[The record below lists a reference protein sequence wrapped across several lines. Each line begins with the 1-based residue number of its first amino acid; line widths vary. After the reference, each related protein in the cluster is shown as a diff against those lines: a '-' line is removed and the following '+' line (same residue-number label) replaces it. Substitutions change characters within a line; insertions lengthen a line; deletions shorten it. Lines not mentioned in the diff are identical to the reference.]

1 MKGASNQNGPRG
13 QHRGLII
20 RLMIFTAGAFAF
32 GFALVPLYD
41 VLCSITGLGN
51 QKSLSRAVAAT
62 RDPVD
67 ETRVITIDFMANLP
81 TVGNWEFRP
90 VMSSMQVHPGK
101 LYEADF
107 VAHNLTGHDTT
118 AQAVPDIVPSKVA
131 AWFHKTE
138 CFCFSPQSFKRDEQR
153 MMPVRFFVDPQL
165 PGYVDHMTL
174 AYTFYDVP
182 NRTATGITT
191 DVRSAR

>member
-1 MKGASNQNGPRG
+1 MSAPEQQPGR
-13 QHRGLII
+13 HRNLV
-20 RLMIFTAGAFAF
+20 LKLALFVAGSFAF

-51 QKSLSRAVAAT
+51 QKSLSRAYALGSAS
-62 RDPVD
+62 VD
-67 ETRVITIDFMANLP
+67 EQRVITIDFITNLP
-81 TVGNWEFRP
+81 SIGNWDFHP
-90 VMSSMQVHPGK
+90 VVRSLQVHPGK

-107 VAHNLTGHDTT
+107 FAHNLTGHDVT

-153 MMPVRFFVDPQL
+153 VMPVRFFVDPQL
-165 PGYVDHMTL
+165 PAYIEHLTL

-182 NRTATGITT
+182 DRAKTTG
-191 DVRSAR
+191 

>member
-1 MKGASNQNGPRG
+1 MSNQGHTPG
-13 QHRGLII
+13 QHRGLVFK
-20 RLMIFTAGAFAF
+20 LSLFVAGSFAF

-51 QKSLSRAVAAT
+51 QKSLSRAYAQGADAIDQHRIV
-62 RDPVD
+62 
-67 ETRVITIDFMANLP
+67 TIDFIANLP
-81 TVGNWEFRP
+81 SVGNWEFRP
-90 VMSSMQVHPGK
+90 ITQSMQVHPGQ

-107 VAHNLTGHDTT
+107 LAHNLTGHDTI

-153 MMPVRFFVDPQL
+153 VLPVRFFVDPEL
-165 PGYVDHMTL
+165 PGYVGHLTL
-174 AYTFYDVP
+174 PYTFYDVP
-182 NRTATGITT
+182 SRAGNPG
-191 DVRSAR
+191 

>member
-1 MKGASNQNGPRG
+1 MSDEPTGPG
-13 QHRGLII
+13 QHRGLV
-20 RLMIFTAGAFAF
+20 LKLSLFVAGSFAF

-51 QKSLSRAVAAT
+51 QKSLTRAYAQGAQGA
-62 RDPVD
+62 DAH
-67 ETRVITIDFMANLP
+67 RVVTIDFATNLP
-81 TVGNWEFRP
+81 SVGNWDFHPITR
-90 VMSSMQVHPGK
+90 SLQVHPGQ

-107 VAHNLTGHDTT
+107 LAHNLTGHDVT

-153 MMPVRFFVDPQL
+153 VLPVRFFVDPQL
-165 PGYVDHMTL
+165 PGYIEHLTL

-182 NRTATGITT
+182 DRAGNTG
-191 DVRSAR
+191 

>member
-13 QHRGLII
+13 QHRSLII

-62 RDPVD
+62 RDNVD
-67 ETRVITIDFMANLP
+67 ETRVITVDFMANLP

-90 VMSSMQVHPGK
+90 VMPSMQIHPGK

>member
-1 MKGASNQNGPRG
+1 MSG
-13 QHRGLII
+13 QHRSLV
-20 RLMIFTAGAFAF
+20 LKLTLFVAGSFAF

-51 QKSLSRAVAAT
+51 QKSLLRAAELKADTASQSRWV
-62 RDPVD
+62 
-67 ETRVITIDFMANLP
+67 TIEFVANLP

-90 VMSSMQVHPGK
+90 VTNSIRVHPGK

-107 VAHNLTGHDTT
+107 LAHNLTGHATI
-118 AQAVPDIVPSKVA
+118 AQAVPDIVPSKAA

-138 CFCFSPQSFKRDEQR
+138 CFCFSPQSFARDEQR
-153 MMPVRFFVDPQL
+153 VMPVRFFVDPAL
-165 PGYVDHMTL
+165 PTYLDRLTL

-182 NRTATGITT
+182 SQPKG
-191 DVRSAR
+191 

>member
-1 MKGASNQNGPRG
+1 MSNQGHTPG
-13 QHRGLII
+13 QHRGLVFK
-20 RLMIFTAGAFAF
+20 LSLFVAGSFAF

-51 QKSLSRAVAAT
+51 QKSLSRAYAQGADAIDQHRIV
-62 RDPVD
+62 
-67 ETRVITIDFMANLP
+67 TIDFIANLP
-81 TVGNWEFRP
+81 SVGNWEFRP
-90 VMSSMQVHPGK
+90 ITQSMQVHPGQ

-107 VAHNLTGHDTT
+107 LAHNLTGHDTI

-153 MMPVRFFVDPQL
+153 VLPVRFFVDPEL
-165 PGYVDHMTL
+165 PGYVGHLTL

-182 NRTATGITT
+182 SRAGNPG
-191 DVRSAR
+191 

>member
-1 MKGASNQNGPRG
+1 MSG
-13 QHRGLII
+13 QHRNLV
-20 RLMIFTAGAFAF
+20 LKLLLFVAGSFAF

-51 QKSLSRAVAAT
+51 QKSLLRAAELRAGTDAQSRWV
-62 RDPVD
+62 
-67 ETRVITIDFMANLP
+67 TIDFLTNLP

-90 VMSSMQVHPGK
+90 VVQSIRVHPGQ

-107 VAHNLTGHDTT
+107 LAHNLTGHATV
-118 AQAVPDIVPSKVA
+118 AQAVPDIVPSKAA

-138 CFCFSPQSFKRDEQR
+138 CFCFSPQSFQRDEQR
-153 MMPVRFFVDPQL
+153 VMPVRFFVDPAL
-165 PGYVDHMTL
+165 PDYVDHLTL

-182 NRTATGITT
+182 NAASRVATANPGR
-191 DVRSAR
+191 DNSKERD